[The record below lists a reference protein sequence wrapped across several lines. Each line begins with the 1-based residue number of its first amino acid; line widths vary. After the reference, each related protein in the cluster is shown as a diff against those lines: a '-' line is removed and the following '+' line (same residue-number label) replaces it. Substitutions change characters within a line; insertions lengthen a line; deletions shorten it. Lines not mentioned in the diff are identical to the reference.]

1 MIHSLVIS
9 SALALTSTAVSST
22 AQEPEGPA
30 EAGTAEPAPAADAAK
45 PADAAPPA
53 DAQTAKEPERYNQ
66 WHLLIAPGVGYVR
79 GPRNAYSA
87 IGPSLRFGAWKLAWR
102 RNFMIGG
109 GPSLV
114 YSYLFDKLGQDR
126 LHFLTVNGDFVVG
139 GGKAGKFA
147 VYAHMT
153 AGLGVI
159 AAKDGATGTSL
170 VLPGVR
176 AAAGV
181 GAHGYITQ
189 RLSLGT
195 LVDFGYMG
203 GLGVD
208 AFLTLGLHFGKK
220 PK

>member
-9 SALALTSTAVSST
+9 SALALTSTAVAST

-30 EAGTAEPAPAADAAK
+30 EAEAAAQEPAADAAK
-45 PADAAPPA
+45 PSEPAPPA
-53 DAQTAKEPERYNQ
+53 DAAKTPERYNQ

-139 GGKAGKFA
+139 GGKADKFA

-153 AGLGVI
+153 VGLGVI

-170 VLPGVR
+170 VLPGIH
-176 AAAGV
+176 AAAGI
-181 GAHGYITQ
+181 GAHGYLTR

-195 LVDFGYMG
+195 LIDFGYMG